1 MTSGHFY
8 FIKDSFY
15 EQLPDCKLMTN
26 KGNDLEGV
34 HGRPCHFCF
43 EYENYYWMVPI
54 SSRIEKFER
63 IYNDKIEKRGKCDGI
78 RFGYVNGEKR
88 AFLIQNTLPVT
99 AKYIDSEYTIEKG
112 SVPVTINEDLR
123 KELNGLLRKVIR
135 LYSRGINITF
145 TDIEKIIELLSS
157 DE

>member
-34 HGRPCHFCF
+34 HGRSCHFCF

-54 SSRIEKFER
+54 SSRIEKWAL
-63 IYNDKIEKRGKCDGI
+63 GI
-78 RFGYVNGEKR
+78 RCGFS
-88 AFLIQNTLPVT
+88 LPLNHKFIPKNRNSVVQ
-99 AKYIDSEYTIEKG
+99 YI
-112 SVPVTINEDLR
+112 
-123 KELNGLLRKVIR
+123 
-135 LYSRGINITF
+135 
-145 TDIEKIIELLSS
+145 
-157 DE
+157 